1 MKDAPLIQIK
11 SSIRQSNGCYL
22 HNNASQEKT
31 RICCQ
36 EKTSF
41 PLCTSRAVCS
51 RLLKH
56 SRLSTPDL
64 LWGQPNARPRSP
76 APRAALAPTG
86 VPGVQPGV
94 SWRALESSGS
104 ATDTRER
111 FITGFPVLSTTGR
124 TMGHLL
130 ITAHYPSGSDRGATE
145 ESIFLPLRVCF

>member
-1 MKDAPLIQIK
+1 MKDAPLIRIK
-11 SSIRQSNGCYL
+11 STVRQSNGCYL
-22 HNNASQEKT
+22 HNNASQEK
-31 RICCQ
+31 
-36 EKTSF
+36 EEDLLPGKTSF

-56 SRLSTPDL
+56 SRLSTPDP

-94 SWRALESSGS
+94 SWRALESSGP

-111 FITGFPVLSTTGR
+111 LTTGFQVLSTTGR
-124 TMGHLL
+124 MMGHLL
-130 ITAHYPSGSDRGATE
+130 ITAHYPSGSDRDATE
-145 ESIFLPLRVCF
+145 ESIFLPYVSCF